1 VGKGKPFL
9 EIFASVLHEDYRFPV
24 LEIFAFLYT
33 LGPFV
38 FGTVTRY
45 FVPTFD
51 ESIAYILTSSL
62 LGMPPFMFL
71 FILVVLVFKNIA
83 FGLGSDLEKG
93 IFQSYLSYP
102 LKRWRILTAK
112 LLSALGIPLILF
124 LSIQITALYIIDPD
138 VISTYLSTVLLTYSA
153 YLSPILLAT
162 GIMIL
167 VALVL
172 RRGGLALVIGIVLYF
187 AISIIPLYARGVVAY
202 AVNSPLFLQI
212 VSVVTPNFVLEQY
225 YTAGTSWLDVL
236 WTPVFSEVLIVMG
249 ISYAIIAFL
258 FFLGYYY
265 FARRLGL

>member
-1 VGKGKPFL
+1 MGKGKPFL

-38 FGTVTRY
+38 FGNVTSY
-45 FVPTFD
+45 FVPTYD
-51 ESIAYILTSSL
+51 ESIAYMTTSSL
-62 LGMPPFMFL
+62 LGMPAFMFL
-71 FILVVLVFKNIA
+71 FILVILVFKNVA

-102 LKRWRILTAK
+102 LKRWRILTSK

-124 LSIQITALYIIDPD
+124 LSIQIAAFYIIAPD
-138 VISTYLSTVLLTYSA
+138 IISTYLGTVLLTYAA
-153 YLSPILLAT
+153 YLSSILLAT

-187 AISIIPLYARGVVAY
+187 ALSIIPLYIRGVVAY
-202 AVNSPLFLQI
+202 AMNSPLLLQI
-212 VSVVTPNFVLEQY
+212 LSVVTPNFVLEQY
-225 YTAGTSWLDVL
+225 YTTGTSVSII
-236 WTPVFSEVLIVMG
+236 WTPIFSEVLIVMG

-265 FARRLGL
+265 FTRRLGL